1 MSELTGFLSELSL
14 WAATY
19 YPGRKTP
26 PPELPGGPPP
36 EAALFVLFANT
47 TSAEHHLALVD
58 LPVIREALE
67 RSPKGSPLRKMVTAS
82 WQRHLAAARARL
94 AARQGGP
101 GAAAPAGPVSR
112 GGEPPGGL

>member
-1 MSELTGFLSELSL
+1 MPELTGFLSELSL

-36 EAALFVLFANT
+36 EAALFVLFSNT

-58 LPVIREALE
+58 LAAIRDALE
-67 RSPKGSPLRKMVTAS
+67 HLPRNSPALAAVRTS
-82 WQRHLAAARARL
+82 WRRHLAAARTASE
-94 AARQGGP
+94 AP
-101 GAAAPAGPVSR
+101 GAPDGPQAQ
-112 GGEPPGGL
+112 LDL